1 MQYEYYEDSYSIRE
15 LSYQALGGSCA
26 QRSKRMNSWKL
37 DIPDLDR
44 RDLPNTPP
52 KYPARVVEENE
63 QKILHLS
70 DVHLQL
76 DYKVRRHRFYSSL
89 WRIKLEYRRI

>member
-1 MQYEYYEDSYSIRE
+1 
-15 LSYQALGGSCA
+15 
-26 QRSKRMNSWKL
+26 MNSWKL

-44 RDLPNTPP
+44 RVLPNTPP
-52 KYPARVVEENE
+52 IYPVNVVEENQ

-76 DYKVRRHRFYSSL
+76 DYKVHVITLLR
-89 WRIKLEYRRI
+89 

>member
-1 MQYEYYEDSYSIRE
+1 
-15 LSYQALGGSCA
+15 
-26 QRSKRMNSWKL
+26 MNSWKL

-44 RDLPNTPP
+44 RDLPNMPP
-52 KYPARVVEENE
+52 IYPAHVVEENQ

-76 DYKVRRHRFYSSL
+76 DYKVRLLHSYSSF
-89 WRIKLEYRRI
+89 WA

>member
-1 MQYEYYEDSYSIRE
+1 MLIV
-15 LSYQALGGSCA
+15 QALAGDCA
-26 QRSKRMNSWKL
+26 KRSKRMNGWKL

-44 RDLPNTPP
+44 KVLPNKPP
-52 KYPARVVEENE
+52 IYPANVKIENQ

-76 DYKVRRHRFYSSL
+76 DYKVEQFMNLLQSIMIVFNVICL
-89 WRIKLEYRRI
+89 AQF

>member
-1 MQYEYYEDSYSIRE
+1 MFDNLVFII
-15 LSYQALGGSCA
+15 QALAGDCA
-26 QRSKRMNSWKL
+26 KRSKRMNSWQL

-44 RDLPNTPP
+44 KVLPSKPP
-52 KYPARVVEENE
+52 IYPANVKIENQ

-76 DYKVRRHRFYSSL
+76 DYKVETFINL
-89 WRIKLEYRRI
+89 L

>member
-1 MQYEYYEDSYSIRE
+1 
-15 LSYQALGGSCA
+15 
-26 QRSKRMNSWKL
+26 MNSWKL

-52 KYPARVVEENE
+52 IYPVHVVEENQ

-76 DYKVRRHRFYSSL
+76 DYKVRRHRFYSSFKAYNKGIL
-89 WRIKLEYRRI
+89 NKHANFM

>member
-1 MQYEYYEDSYSIRE
+1 
-15 LSYQALGGSCA
+15 
-26 QRSKRMNSWKL
+26 MNSWKL

-44 RDLPNTPP
+44 RDLPNTRPI
-52 KYPARVVEENE
+52 YPVHVVEENQ

-76 DYKVRRHRFYSSL
+76 DYKVRRNRFKSSFL
-89 WRIKLEYRRI
+89 GVIMIKLEQTHT

>member
-1 MQYEYYEDSYSIRE
+1 
-15 LSYQALGGSCA
+15 
-26 QRSKRMNSWKL
+26 MNSWKL

-44 RDLPNTPP
+44 RDLPNTTP
-52 KYPARVVEENE
+52 KYPVHVVEENQ

-76 DYKVRRHRFYSSL
+76 DYKVRRHRS
-89 WRIKLEYRRI
+89 

>member
-1 MQYEYYEDSYSIRE
+1 
-15 LSYQALGGSCA
+15 
-26 QRSKRMNSWKL
+26 MNSWQL

-44 RDLPNTPP
+44 KVLPNKPP
-52 KYPARVVEENE
+52 IYPANVKKENQ

-76 DYKVRRHRFYSSL
+76 DYKVKYSYD
-89 WRIKLEYRRI
+89 I